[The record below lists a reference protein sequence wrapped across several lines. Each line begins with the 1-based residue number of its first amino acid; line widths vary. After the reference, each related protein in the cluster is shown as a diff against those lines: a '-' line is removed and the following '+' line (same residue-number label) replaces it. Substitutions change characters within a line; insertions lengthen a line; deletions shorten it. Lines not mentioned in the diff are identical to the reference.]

1 MSNKY
6 ALGWRRP
13 LEETEIMSHAGEPY
27 IFEELRV
34 AQKVLEALKKVSN
47 NIDDAEVIEIRLE
60 TK

>member
-1 MSNKY
+1 
-6 ALGWRRP
+6 
-13 LEETEIMSHAGEPY
+13 MSHAGEPY